1 MMATYGTVFNIIAAA
16 FKTFPDNCKEKQAK
30 IYEKIREAKKNFA
43 DFLRFFEKKQVK
55 KALFLRFFEENL
67 MRINTINKHS
77 CFHTMP
83 SVSRKKLKKVP
94 KKVLT

>member
-1 MMATYGTVFNIIAAA
+1 MNRRPEAIEDKWEN
-16 FKTFPDNCKEKQAK
+16 KQK
-30 IYEKIREAKKNFA
+30 FTKKIRAAKKNFA

-67 MRINTINKHS
+67 MLINAIKKHS
-77 CFHTMP
+77 CFYTMP